1 MCREARTWGLWPS
14 QLHLDDQRGTPYYIV
29 ALGYLFYWLLVPFAI
44 AGAVILRRRK
54 VMELPLLAFFVTVGL
69 SVALTYGF
77 TRFRAAAEVAI
88 VLLAAVA
95 VERALRWSTT

>member
-1 MCREARTWGLWPS
+1 
-14 QLHLDDQRGTPYYIV
+14 
-29 ALGYLFYWLLVPFAI
+29 
-44 AGAVILRRRK
+44 
-54 VMELPLLAFFVTVGL
+54 MELPLLAFFVTCAL

-95 VERALRWSTT
+95 VERALRWLTT